1 MVSGSVAR
9 RYAKA
14 LFGLAVESKRV
25 EAWSVALDSL
35 AEVLSASPELTELL
49 ASPVHTR
56 DERRAVVEKLVG
68 ALKLDEEPA
77 NLLYLLGDRRRLDR
91 LPAVLRAFR
100 ELADAQLGRLR
111 ARVSS
116 AALLE
121 PAAAD
126 AIAARL
132 SQATRA
138 RVLLERTVDPSLLGG
153 AVAQVGS
160 LVYDGSVRTQLEE
173 LRKSLK
179 R

>member
-1 MVSGSVAR
+1 
-9 RYAKA
+9 
-14 LFGLAVESKRV
+14 
-25 EAWSVALDSL
+25 
-35 AEVLSASPELTELL
+35 
-49 ASPVHTR
+49 
-56 DERRAVVEKLVG
+56 
-68 ALKLDEEPA
+68 
-77 NLLYLLGDRRRLDR
+77 
-91 LPAVLRAFR
+91 
-100 ELADAQLGRLR
+100 
-111 ARVSS
+111 
-116 AALLE
+116 LLE